1 MPNRRIRGSHTTTGC
16 SPTPQMTLLPGS
28 RFKLVELLGR
38 SAVRGVR
45 PARCPGN
52 WPRHSIT
59 AHVDDWS
66 RALSTFEIAPPS
78 GARANF
84 LEVFPNIPCLKR
96 HEVNGNYYA
105 IKKIR
110 SKIKTYALRS
120 ESRTAITDRKLAGRT
135 LRECLVW
142 EREDELS
149 TLRAFFQIIGQPI
162 CRDSSP
168 VLHVSNT
175 RRF

>member
-1 MPNRRIRGSHTTTGC
+1 LEGARFVAFGLHGALVMASSFYHSARRR
-16 SPTPQMTLLPGS
+16 LEPGAFDLRNS
-28 RFKLVELLGR
+28 
-38 SAVRGVR
+38 
-45 PARCPGN
+45 
-52 WPRHSIT
+52 
-59 AHVDDWS
+59 
-66 RALSTFEIAPPS
+66 PPS

-96 HEVNGNYYA
+96 HEINGNYYA

>member
-1 MPNRRIRGSHTTTGC
+1 H
-16 SPTPQMTLLPGS
+16 
-28 RFKLVELLGR
+28 
-38 SAVRGVR
+38 
-45 PARCPGN
+45 
-52 WPRHSIT
+52 
-59 AHVDDWS
+59 
-66 RALSTFEIAPPS
+66 EI
-78 GARANF
+78 
-84 LEVFPNIPCLKR
+84 
-96 HEVNGNYYA
+96 NGNYYA

-175 RRF
+175 RRFWSYSIERSCRTSFWTSVKYESNVADGPESS